1 MNFIQGNRNDETMF
15 HMRSASWF
23 GVIAIG
29 IGILA
34 LIMGSA
40 FASDDK
46 EPDDYR
52 LLKEIILIEFADAK
66 PHESGSVIP
75 GVMTRIDSQE
85 NVMALTF
92 NINTSESIPLDAGLL
107 DFLRK
112 ENIPAVFFVS
122 GKWIEKNPEWIKQI
136 GSNELFEIG
145 SLGLEGKA
153 CTVTGANVPQE
164 LSAAQSVEELF
175 IEIEKNARKI
185 ELLTGTLP
193 RFIRSPSSYYDDVA
207 VRVVRAMGYEVIG
220 SMIPD
225 PHSGNPSKAEEI
237 LPARSGAIVAM
248 TLEDSGIQA
257 AIALRKTVPQLKSK
271 GFRFVKLGDCSLG

>member
-15 HMRSASWF
+15 HMRGASWF

-40 FASDDK
+40 FASDVK

-52 LLKEIILIEFADAK
+52 LLKEIILIEFADLK
-66 PHESGSVIP
+66 PHESGPVVP

-92 NINTSESIPLDAGLL
+92 NVNTSEAIPLDGGLL

-145 SLGLEGKA
+145 SLGLEGKT
-153 CTVTGANVPQE
+153 CTVTGENVPQE
-164 LSAAQSVEELF
+164 LSASQSVDELF

-185 ELLTGTLP
+185 ELLTGALP

-225 PHSGNPSKAEEI
+225 LHSGNPSKPEEI

-271 GFRFVKLGDCSLG
+271 GFRFVKLGDCLLG